1 MSASIDNLYQKLLES
16 GFSEEELERQVQSKA
31 KEFGGFMSKQ
41 AILFIIAKENGIYLN
56 SPDVND
62 QFYKEFEEEIDY
74 DDFTIEIS
82 EVKESM
88 TNIVLLGKILQVYET
103 REFTRK
109 DGTPGIVGS
118 FLLGDISQTIKVILW
133 DDKVDITKNDFF
145 RKNELIRI
153 IGGYCRMGRDNNLE
167 VHLGRKGK
175 IILSPENVSKN
186 MEKKLNNLEY
196 NQNQIDSPQKPNSK
210 IKDLIEQYK
219 YIKRVQGLIQIEE
232 FKEVNTKTGE
242 KTFLLKLILSDE
254 SKAIRVI
261 IWGMNAIEC
270 LKVLSNGDFVEIT
283 NLVVKQN
290 MYTDEKELLF
300 TKSSVLR
307 MVCLPKD

>member
-1 MSASIDNLYQKLLES
+1 MSVSIEYLYQKLLES
-16 GFSEEELERQVQSKA
+16 GFSEEELERQVQSKD

-41 AILFIIAKENGIYLN
+41 GILFIIAKENGIYLN

-133 DDKVDITKNDFF
+133 DDKVDITKNYFF

-283 NLVVKQN
+283 NLAVKQN
-290 MYTDEKELLF
+290 TYTSEIELLF
-300 TKSSVLR
+300 TKNSVLR
-307 MVCLPKD
+307 MPKDQII

>member
-1 MSASIDNLYQKLLES
+1 MSASIEELYQKLLES

-41 AILFIIAKENGIYLN
+41 GILFIIAKENGIHLH
-56 SPDVND
+56 SPDVNE

-74 DDFTIEIS
+74 DDFTIDIS

-88 TNIVLLGKILQVYET
+88 TNIVLLGKILQIYET

-133 DDKVDITKNDFF
+133 DDKVDITKNKFF

-153 IGGYCRMGRDNNLE
+153 IGGYCRMGRDSNLE
-167 VHLGRKGK
+167 VHLGRKGR

-186 MEKKLNNLEY
+186 VEKKLNNLEY
-196 NQNQIDSPQKPNSK
+196 DQNLIDSPQKPNSK

-219 YIKRVQGLIQIEE
+219 YIKNVQGLIQIEE

-283 NLVVKQN
+283 NLAVKQN
-290 MYTDEKELLF
+290 IYTDEKELLF
-300 TKSSVLR
+300 TKNSVLR

>member
-1 MSASIDNLYQKLLES
+1 LYQKLLES

-41 AILFIIAKENGIYLN
+41 GILFIIAKENGIFLH
-56 SPDVND
+56 SPDINE

-74 DDFTIEIS
+74 DEFTIPAS
-82 EVKESM
+82 EVKEGMS
-88 TNIVLLGKILQVYET
+88 NIVLLGKIIQIYET

-109 DGTPGIVGS
+109 DETTGIVGS
-118 FLLGDISQTIKVILW
+118 FLLGDISQMIKVILW
-133 DDKVDITKNDFF
+133 DDKVEITKNKFF

-153 IGGYCRMGRDNNLE
+153 IGGYCRKGRDNLLE
-167 VHLGRKGK
+167 VHLGRKGR
-175 IILSPENVSKN
+175 IVLSPDNVNKN

-196 NQNQIDSPQKPNSK
+196 DQNQIDSPLKPTSK
-210 IKDLIEQYK
+210 IKDLIERYS
-219 YIKRVQGLIQIEE
+219 YIKNVQGLIQIEE

-242 KTFLLKLILSDE
+242 KTFLLKLILNDE

-283 NLVVKQN
+283 NLAVKQN
-290 MYTDEKELLF
+290 TYIDEKELLF
-300 TKSSVLR
+300 TKHSVLR
-307 MVCLPKD
+307 IL

>member
-103 REFTRK
+103 RDFTRK

-175 IILSPENVSKN
+175 IILSPENISKN

-196 NQNQIDSPQKPNSK
+196 NQNQIDSPEKPNSK

-219 YIKRVQGLIQIEE
+219 YIKKVQGLIQIEE

>member
-1 MSASIDNLYQKLLES
+1 MSASIEDLYLKLLES
-16 GFSEEELERQVQSKA
+16 GFSEEELERHVQNKA

-41 AILFIIAKENGIYLN
+41 GILFIIAKENGIQLHSSDIN
-56 SPDVND
+56 EA
-62 QFYKEFEEEIDY
+62 FYKEFEEEIDY
-74 DDFTIEIS
+74 DDFTIDIS

-88 TNIVLLGKILQVYET
+88 TNIVLLGKILKNYET

-133 DDKVDITKNDFF
+133 DDKVDITKNKFF

-153 IGGYCRMGRDNNLE
+153 IGGYCRMGRDSNLE
-167 VHLGRKGK
+167 VHLGRKGR

-186 MEKKLNNLEY
+186 VEKKLNNLEY
-196 NQNQIDSPQKPNSK
+196 DQSQIDSPQKPAFK
-210 IKDLIEQYK
+210 IKDLIERYN
-219 YIKRVQGLIQIEE
+219 YIKFIQGLIQIEE
-232 FKEVNTKTGE
+232 FKEVNTKNGE

-283 NLVVKQN
+283 NLTVKQN
-290 MYTDEKELLF
+290 TYIDEKELLF
-300 TKSSVLR
+300 TKNSVLR
-307 MVCLPKD
+307 IPKD

>member
-1 MSASIDNLYQKLLES
+1 MSASIDDLYQKLLES
-16 GFSEEELERQVQSKA
+16 GFSEEELERQVQRKA

-41 AILFIIAKENGIYLN
+41 GILFIIAKENSIQLQSSDIN
-56 SPDVND
+56 E

-74 DDFTIEIS
+74 DDFTIDIS

-88 TNIVLLGKILQVYET
+88 TNIVLLGKILKIFET

-118 FLLGDISQTIKVILW
+118 FLLGDTSQTIKVILW
-133 DDKVDITKNDFF
+133 DDKVDINKNKFF

-153 IGGYCRMGRDNNLE
+153 IGGYCRIGRDNSLE
-167 VHLGRKGK
+167 VHLGRKGR
-175 IILSPENVSKN
+175 IVLSPDNVNKN
-186 MEKKLNNLEY
+186 VEKKLNNLEY
-196 NQNQIDSPQKPNSK
+196 DQNQIDTSQNPFTK
-210 IKDLIEQYK
+210 IKDLIERYK
-219 YIKRVQGLIQIEE
+219 YIKKVQGLIQIEE

-242 KTFLLKLILSDE
+242 KTFLLKLVLSDE
-254 SKAIRVI
+254 SKVIRVV

-283 NLVVKQN
+283 NLFVKQN
-290 MYTDEKELLF
+290 TYTDEKELLF
-300 TKSSVLR
+300 TKNSVLR
-307 MVCLPKD
+307 IPKD

>member
-1 MSASIDNLYQKLLES
+1 MSASIDDLYQKLIES

-41 AILFIIAKENGIYLN
+41 GILFIIAKENGIYLH
-56 SPDVND
+56 SPDINE
-62 QFYKEFEEEIDY
+62 QSYNEFEEEIDY
-74 DDFTIEIS
+74 DEFTIQLS
-82 EVKESM
+82 EVKEGMS
-88 TNIVLLGKILQVYET
+88 NIVLLGKIIQIYET

-109 DGTPGIVGS
+109 DGTSGIVGS

-133 DDKVDITKNDFF
+133 DDKVNITKNKFF

-153 IGGYCRMGRDNNLE
+153 IGGYCKIGRDSNLE
-167 VHLGRKGK
+167 VHLGRKGR
-175 IILSPENVSKN
+175 IVLSPENVNKN
-186 MEKKLNNLEY
+186 VEKKLKNLECD
-196 NQNQIDSPQKPNSK
+196 QNQIDSPQKPNSK
-210 IKDLIEQYK
+210 IKDLVEQYK
-219 YIKRVQGLIQIEE
+219 YIKKVQGLIQIEE

-270 LKVLSNGDFVEIT
+270 LKILSNGDLVEIT
-283 NLVVKQN
+283 NLAVKKN
-290 MYTDEKELLF
+290 TYIDEKELLF
-300 TKSSVLR
+300 TKHSVLR
-307 MVCLPKD
+307 MVYLPKN